1 MHRLPQERPH
11 RIPDVLNG
19 ALDPRGDPHATRL
32 LAHQRDVAERPAR
45 LGAGVGGRH
54 PGGQQDFTLELFLGE
69 GGGAGSGV
77 RDAGS
82 GFGSSDGGPVWRLEN
97 AANFSQQ
104 GIRRKRLL
112 NESQSGLE
120 NAMPDDGII
129 GVA

>member
-1 MHRLPQERPH
+1 MLSIHEAIHTPRDCSRISATLPSARRASARASAGDTPAASRISRLS
-11 RIPDVLNG
+11 
-19 ALDPRGDPHATRL
+19 
-32 LAHQRDVAERPAR
+32 
-45 LGAGVGGRH
+45 
-54 PGGQQDFTLELFLGE
+54 FLGE